1 MQIGEM
7 NSEFLDSCPSDTF
20 FVNEQICKENASLND
35 DIVIESEI
43 TGDTTPESNKE
54 FVPFQLP
61 PKEDYSSGGIENLYM
76 NNQNDDINY
85 EPEIIIYEDK
95 NTKKKRGR
103 KKKGDIS
110 AGTGHTKK
118 KKDNK
123 KLKIKNH
130 FFNFLFHFSNGII
143 KGDMFQIHN
152 IKFRKISYAEK
163 SKNTI
168 EINYDL
174 LQNKTFLD
182 LLKFNVSPKYI
193 NKQEFNETSLDKLTI
208 RLEKKKKEDEMNN
221 LSLDKYAKWDN
232 YCNTKLKDIYKTIY
246 LARDFEKII
255 EEYQI
260 PRTKRK
266 IEFFFEFLER
276 LRKKEEKSYIN
287 ALMNEGLDFIE
298 DHERKMLEKDNKEK
312 KSSFCFDDLNFSF
325 DQ

>member
-1 MQIGEM
+1 M
-7 NSEFLDSCPSDTF
+7 NSEFLDSCPRDTF
-20 FVNEQICKENASLND
+20 FVNEQECKENTSLVD

-43 TGDTTPESNKE
+43 TGDTIPESNKE
-54 FVPFQLP
+54 LISLQLP
-61 PKEDYSSGGIENLYM
+61 PKEDYSSDGIENLYM
-76 NNQNDDINY
+76 NNQTDDINY

-95 NTKKKRGR
+95 NTKKRGR
-103 KKKGDIS
+103 KRKGDIS

-118 KKDNK
+118 RKDNK

-130 FFNFLFHFSNGII
+130 FFNFLFYFSNGII

-182 LLKFNVSPKYI
+182 LLKFNVSPKYL
-193 NKQEFNETSLDKLTI
+193 NKQEFNETSLDKLTL
-208 RLEKKKKEDEMNN
+208 RLEKKKKEDKMNN

-246 LARDFEKII
+246 LARDVEKII

-276 LRKKEEKSYIN
+276 LRKKKEEESYIK

-298 DHERKMLEKDNKEK
+298 DYERKMLEKVINDNKEK

>member
-1 MQIGEM
+1 M

-20 FVNEQICKENASLND
+20 FVNEQECKENASLVD

-43 TGDTTPESNKE
+43 KE
-54 FVPFQLP
+54 
-61 PKEDYSSGGIENLYM
+61 EE
-76 NNQNDDINY
+76 
-85 EPEIIIYEDK
+85 
-95 NTKKKRGR
+95 

-110 AGTGHTKK
+110 PGTRHTKNR
-118 KKDNK
+118 KDNK

-130 FFNFLFHFSNGII
+130 FFNFLFYFSNGII

-182 LLKFNVSPKYI
+182 LLKFNVSPKYL
-193 NKQEFNETSLDKLTI
+193 NKQEFNETSLDKLTM

-232 YCNTKLKDIYKTIY
+232 YCNTKLKDIYKKIY
-246 LARDFEKII
+246 LARNVEKII

-276 LRKKEEKSYIN
+276 LRKKEEEESYIK

-298 DHERKMLEKDNKEK
+298 DYERKMLEKVINDNKEK

>member
-1 MQIGEM
+1 MQIG
-7 NSEFLDSCPSDTF
+7 EFLDSCPSNTF
-20 FVNEQICKENASLND
+20 FVNEQICKKNASLND
-35 DIVIESEI
+35 DIDIESEK

-54 FVPFQLP
+54 FVPFQLL

-76 NNQNDDINY
+76 NNQTDDINY
-85 EPEIIIYEDK
+85 ERERIIYENR

-110 AGTGHTKK
+110 DGTSHKKK

-182 LLKFNVSPKYI
+182 LLKFNVSPKYLK
-193 NKQEFNETSLDKLTI
+193 KQESNKTSLDKLTK
-208 RLEKKKKEDEMNN
+208 RLENKKKEDKMNN

-246 LARDFEKII
+246 LARDVEKII

-266 IEFFFEFLER
+266 IEFFFEFLEK
-276 LRKKEEKSYIN
+276 LRKKEEESYIN

-298 DHERKMLEKDNKEK
+298 DYERKMLEKDNKEK